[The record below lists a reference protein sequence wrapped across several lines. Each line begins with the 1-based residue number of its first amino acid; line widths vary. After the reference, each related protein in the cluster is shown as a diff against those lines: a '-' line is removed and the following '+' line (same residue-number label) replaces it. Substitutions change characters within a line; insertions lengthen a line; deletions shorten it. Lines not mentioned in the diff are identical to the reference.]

1 MSPRRTGLAGLLL
14 LAVTLLGAGPATAEE
29 VEVKDIT
36 FATERDGLELRGAGI
51 LTYRVVFDV
60 YAAALYLPPGAA
72 SSAVL
77 EADTPKR
84 LELAY
89 RYAIEKEDFA
99 RAAWTVLSEQH
110 EPEVLEALEP
120 SVEELHDAFTAVEPG
135 DRYTLTW
142 KPEAEAPLRLALNG
156 ETRYR
161 GDDPD
166 LARAYFGIWLAAD
179 EPIDA
184 GLRRDL
190 LDE

>member
-1 MSPRRTGLAGLLL
+1 MTARRAGLAGLLL
-14 LAVTLLGAGPATAEE
+14 ALALFGGGPVAAEE
-29 VEVKDIT
+29 VEIKDIA

-51 LTYRVVFDV
+51 LTYRLVFDV
-60 YAAALYLPPGAA
+60 YAAALYLPPEAA

-89 RYAIEKEDFA
+89 RYEIKQEDFA
-99 RAAWTVLSEQH
+99 RAAWTVLSEQYD
-110 EPEVLEALEP
+110 PAVLEALRP
-120 SVEELHDAFTAVEPG
+120 SVEALHDAFTAVEPG
-135 DRYTLTW
+135 DRYTLIW
-142 KPEAEAPLRLALNG
+142 EPGAEAPLRLTLNG

-161 GDDPD
+161 GDNPD
-166 LARAYFGIWLAAD
+166 LARAYFGIWLAAN

-184 GLRRDL
+184 GLRREL